1 MSNKKIG
8 ILTFHRATN
17 YGALLQAYAL
27 QKVIDMMGLEVR
39 VIDYRC
45 RGVGKIFISLS
56 GPSFSARFHRF
67 LYNCFLLIQYPFRI
81 KRRNVYTAFT
91 EKYLNLSESNYKLS
105 DEKWGCFVMG
115 SDQVWNICL
124 TGGFDKVFYGD
135 FPVAKG
141 TKKVG
146 YAVSASE
153 NLQES
158 MGNPQCLEALHNFDA
173 IGCREKELLEAIK
186 DKVSCPTELVLD
198 PTLLGGIKVFDE
210 LATDKYKNEKPY
222 LLVYQM
228 NTSKDTEILSL
239 ANKLAE
245 ERGWDVR
252 EIPSI
257 LNYKKMLTQK
267 GWKQWTTPVEFV
279 DLFRNA
285 QFVITTSFHG
295 VAFSLIFNK
304 PFYQY
309 SINEKIDA
317 RADDLLRKVGLSERK
332 IKKMEDIDLNK
343 MVLIEWESVNAALEE
358 LRRQSLT
365 FLKTSI
371 LGD

>member
-1 MSNKKIG
+1 MLNKSIG
-8 ILTFHRATN
+8 IITFHRATN
-17 YGALLQAYAL
+17 YGALLQTYAL
-27 QKVIDMMGLEVR
+27 QKVIDNLGFDVK

-45 RGVGKIFISLS
+45 GGVGNLFLSLE
-56 GPSFSARFHRF
+56 GQTLKVRFHKF
-67 LYNCFLLIQYPFRI
+67 LYNCFLLIQYPFRL
-81 KRRNVYTAFT
+81 RRKKVYTAFT
-91 EKYLNLSESNYKLS
+91 DEYIKLSGTDFNLS

-124 TGGFDKVFYGD
+124 TGGFDKFYWGD

-158 MGNPQCLEALHNFDA
+158 MGDERCQNALKNFDA
-173 IGCREKELLEAIK
+173 IGCREKELLDAIK
-186 DKVSCPTELVLD
+186 DKVTCPTALVID
-198 PTLLGGIKVFDE
+198 PTLLGGKPVFED
-210 LATDKYKNEKPY
+210 LKTDKFKKAKPY

-228 NTSKDTEILSL
+228 NTSKDLEIQSL
-239 ANKLAE
+239 AQKIAQ
-245 ERGWDVR
+245 ERGWEVR

-257 LNYKKMLTQK
+257 LNYKKMLSQK
-267 GWKQWTTPVEFV
+267 GWDQWTTPVEFV

-317 RADDLLRKVGLSERK
+317 RADDLLKKVGLSGRK
-332 IKKMEDIDLNK
+332 IGSDSVKDKDNLMNIDWDGVNRL
-343 MVLIEWESVNAALEE
+343 MDSMRQES
-358 LRRQSLT
+358 LR
-365 FLKTSI
+365 FLKASI
-371 LGD
+371 E

>member
-1 MSNKKIG
+1 MANRIIG

-27 QKVIDMMGLEVR
+27 QKVIEMIGFEVR

-45 RGVGKIFISLS
+45 RGVGKYFISLD
-56 GPSFSARFHRF
+56 GASFFVRFRRL
-67 LYNCFLLIQYPFRI
+67 LYNCYLLVQYPFRY
-81 KRRNVYTAFT
+81 KRRKVYTAFT
-91 EKYLNLSESNYKLS
+91 EKYLYLSEPNYYLS
-105 DEKWGCFVMG
+105 DEKWSCFVMG

-124 TGGFDKVFYGD
+124 TGGFDKYFYGD
-135 FPVAKG
+135 FPVAQG

-173 IGCREKELLEAIK
+173 IGCREKELLEIIK
-186 DKVSCPTELVLD
+186 DKVSCPTGLVLD
-198 PTLLGGIKVFDE
+198 PTLLGGRKIFDE
-210 LATDKYKNEKPY
+210 LVTDKYKNVKPY

-228 NTSKDTEILSL
+228 NTSKNTEVLDL

-267 GWKQWTTPVEFV
+267 GWNQWTTPVEFV
-279 DLFRNA
+279 DLYRNA

-309 SINEKIDA
+309 SINDKIDA
-317 RADDLLRKVGLSERK
+317 RADDLLKKVGLEDRK
-332 IKKMEDIDLNK
+332 IVNVQSYDDNK
-343 MVLIEWESVNAALEE
+343 MMLIDWARVNASMKT
-358 LRRQSLT
+358 LREQSMT
-365 FLKTSI
+365 FLKSNI
-371 LGD
+371 SN

>member
-1 MSNKKIG
+1 MLNKSIG

-27 QKVIDMMGLEVR
+27 QKVIENMGHDVKI
-39 VIDYRC
+39 VDYRC
-45 RGVGKIFISLS
+45 GGVGQLFLSLE
-56 GPSFSARFHRF
+56 GPNFKVRFHRF
-67 LYNCFLLIQYPFRI
+67 LYNCLLLIQYPFRL
-81 KRRNVYTAFT
+81 RRRRVYTSFT
-91 EKYLNLSESNYKLS
+91 DKYMKLSEANFDLL

-124 TGGFDKVFYGD
+124 TGGFDKFYWGD

-141 TKKVG
+141 TRKVG

-158 MGNPQCLEALHNFDA
+158 MSNEQCQKALHNFNA
-173 IGCREKELLEAIK
+173 IGCREQELLDIVK
-186 DKVSCPTELVLD
+186 DKVTCPTSLVID
-198 PTLLGGIKVFDE
+198 PTLLGGVSVFNE
-210 LATDKYKNEKPY
+210 LVTAKYKKAKPY
-222 LLVYQM
+222 ILVYQM
-228 NTSKDTEILSL
+228 NTSKNEEVLAL
-239 ANKLAE
+239 ANNIAK

-257 LNYKKMLTQK
+257 LNYKKMLSQK
-267 GWKQWTTPVEFV
+267 GWNQWTTPVEFV

-332 IKKMEDIDLNK
+332 IFSNTVIDNDK
-343 MVLIEWESVNAALEE
+343 IMNINWDSVNRLMDCMRQES
-358 LRRQSLT
+358 LR
-365 FLKTSI
+365 FLKASI
-371 LGD
+371 E

>member
-1 MSNKKIG
+1 MLNKSIG

-27 QKVIDMMGLEVR
+27 QKVIENMGHDVNI
-39 VIDYRC
+39 VDYHC
-45 RGVGKIFISLS
+45 GGVGQLFLSLE
-56 GPSFSARFHRF
+56 GPSFKVRFHRF
-67 LYNCFLLIQYPFRI
+67 LYNCLLLIQYPFRL
-81 KRRNVYTAFT
+81 RRRRVYTSFT
-91 EKYLNLSESNYKLS
+91 DKYMKLSEANFDLS
-105 DEKWGCFVMG
+105 DEKWECFVMG

-124 TGGFDKVFYGD
+124 TGGFDKFYWGD

-158 MGNPQCLEALHNFDA
+158 MNNEQCQKALHNFDA
-173 IGCREKELLEAIK
+173 IGCREQELLDIVK
-186 DKVSCPTELVLD
+186 DKVTCPISLVID
-198 PTLLGGIKVFDE
+198 PTLLGGVNVFNE
-210 LATDKYKNEKPY
+210 LVTAKYKKAKPY
-222 LLVYQM
+222 ILVYQM
-228 NTSKDTEILSL
+228 NTSKNEEVLAL
-239 ANKLAE
+239 ANRIAK

-252 EIPSI
+252 EIPSV
-257 LNYKKMLTQK
+257 LNYKKMLLQK
-267 GWKQWTTPVEFV
+267 GWNQWTTPVEFV

-304 PFYQY
+304 PFYQF

-317 RADDLLRKVGLSERK
+317 RADDLLRKVGLSGRK
-332 IKKMEDIDLNK
+332 INSDSVINNENLMNIDWDRVNEL
-343 MVLIEWESVNAALEE
+343 MDGLRQESL
-358 LRRQSLT
+358 S
-365 FLKTSI
+365 FLKASI
-371 LGD
+371 E